1 MQHLLFAL
9 VLALHPAVQEPTPA
23 APVDASLAPA
33 DQAPDEA
40 AEPAAPELIPLGPN
54 MAARAYEADGPS
66 TEISF
71 AELDPILLERHG
83 VRPEGEDV
91 LKRLLNSE
99 ILRSIAAEKGVTIT
113 DAMAT
118 ARIVE
123 LDKLL
128 LAQGMEG
135 GLARQLVEN
144 DVDPDIFRESLVLS
158 LMQEELVRLSLGL
171 PKGERPGVGPQNAWM
186 DTTLAARNTEY
197 FNDPFPTNPS
207 APVAQSDEIVITMD
221 AFQKRLRDE
230 LPRPF
235 VEQAI
240 TQLVLQKRM
249 QESAGKIEPAVWD
262 AAIDLEIDRRR
273 ERHNANPTTQ
283 GVTYEQLLDA
293 QGLSISALRSDPA
306 VIATAL
312 TSVLAWREAED
323 KARAA
328 GNTAT
333 GEALRDAGRRLIYA
347 EEQELFD
354 NAFGEKLKLAS
365 CVLRSKE
372 VPDEVVTRSTKEA
385 MDYLKRLAP
394 GIPDREGFELIV
406 NQISEDVNA
415 KQTKGELGW
424 FGRGGSPMPQ
434 DILDLAFAYWESKGT
449 PGVAGPIEIPG
460 GVALFWVGPHRPA
473 PEWAVMSQAVQTELQ
488 ARCLNDAFPGAGLQI
503 FRDPPVQVA
512 PVEQVEP
519 VAGDSDQPQDE

>member
-1 MQHLLFAL
+1 MQHLLFAF
-9 VLALHPAVQEPTPA
+9 VLALPPALQDQTPPPA
-23 APVDASLAPA
+23 APVNAAPAPA
-33 DQAPDEA
+33 DEAQAEA
-40 AEPAAPELIPLGPN
+40 TEPVAPELIPLGPN
-54 MAARAYEADGPS
+54 MAGRAYEADGPS

-83 VRPEGEDV
+83 LRPEGEDV

-99 ILRSIAAEKGVTIT
+99 ILRSIAVDKGVTIT
-113 DAMAT
+113 DAMAS
-118 ARIVE
+118 ARILE

-128 LAQGMEG
+128 LAQGLEG

-171 PKGERPGVGPQNAWM
+171 AEGERPGVGPQNAWM
-186 DTTLAARNTEY
+186 DTTLAARDTHY
-197 FNDPFPTNPS
+197 FNDPFPTDPS
-207 APVAQSDEIVITMD
+207 APVAKSDEIVITMD

-249 QESAGKIEPAVWD
+249 RAEAGAIDAALWD

-273 ERHNANPTTQ
+273 ERHNQNPTTQ

-293 QGLSISALRSDPA
+293 QGLSISALRRDPA
-306 VIATAL
+306 VIVTAL
-312 TSVLAWREAED
+312 TSVLAWRESED

-328 GNTAT
+328 GSTET
-333 GEALRDAGRRLIYA
+333 GEALRDVGRRLIYE

-354 NAFGEKLKLAS
+354 NAFGAKLKLAS
-365 CVLRSKE
+365 CVLQSKA
-372 VPDEVVTRSTKEA
+372 VPDEVVSRSTKEA

-406 NQISEDVNA
+406 KQISEDVNA

-434 DILDLAFAYWESKGT
+434 SILDLVFAYWEAKQT

-460 GVALFWVGPHRPA
+460 GVAIFWVGPYRPA
-473 PEWAVMSQAVQTELQ
+473 PEWDVMSQAVQTELQ
-488 ARCLNDAFPGAGLQI
+488 ARCLNNALPGAGLQI
-503 FRDPPVQVA
+503 FRDPPVQV
-512 PVEQVEP
+512 EP
-519 VAGDSDQPQDE
+519 TEPLAGDSNQPQDE